1 MENKALS
8 REILKNQN
16 LITTLENQKKFL
28 ESQEISYKEKIN
40 DYESRRNLTTINYEE
55 DEFLITKEKIEKLY
69 KEIFI
74 LLNEVFLPFQF
85 EIFTANLIKNY
96 FILIKKIIDEQE
108 NLIIEKI
115 SELYIKNNDELKI
128 EFQKNIKNYLKKN
141 IFHIYLNKEKN
152 ENDFKQFLINFKKFF
167 DNFYEEKNKFDDSFF
182 NIFNNNFNINNIK
195 NKKLFLLIKKFFL
208 FL

>member
-85 EIFTANLIKNY
+85 EENFIFTANLIKNY

-108 NLIIEKI
+108 N
-115 SELYIKNNDELKI
+115 Y
-128 EFQKNIKNYLKKN
+128 
-141 IFHIYLNKEKN
+141 
-152 ENDFKQFLINFKKFF
+152 
-167 DNFYEEKNKFDDSFF
+167 
-182 NIFNNNFNINNIK
+182 
-195 NKKLFLLIKKFFL
+195 
-208 FL
+208 

>member
-108 NLIIEKI
+108 NLI
-115 SELYIKNNDELKI
+115 KN
-128 EFQKNIKNYLKKN
+128 F
-141 IFHIYLNKEKN
+141 
-152 ENDFKQFLINFKKFF
+152 
-167 DNFYEEKNKFDDSFF
+167 
-182 NIFNNNFNINNIK
+182 
-195 NKKLFLLIKKFFL
+195 
-208 FL
+208 

>member
-85 EIFTANLIKNY
+85 EENFIFTANLIKNY

-115 SELYIKNNDELKI
+115 SELYFKNNDELKI

-152 ENDFKQFLINFKKFF
+152 EYYFK
-167 DNFYEEKNKFDDSFF
+167 
-182 NIFNNNFNINNIK
+182 
-195 NKKLFLLIKKFFL
+195 
-208 FL
+208 